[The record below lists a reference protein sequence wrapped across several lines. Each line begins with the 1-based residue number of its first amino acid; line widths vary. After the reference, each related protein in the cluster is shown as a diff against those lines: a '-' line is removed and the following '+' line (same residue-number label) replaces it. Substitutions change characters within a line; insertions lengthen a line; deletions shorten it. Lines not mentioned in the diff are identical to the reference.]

1 MLVKEASAVN
11 AADEDA
17 STKPLFPENNL
28 KSRYTYSKILLD
40 KVGNHKSMESSSFD
54 KCEMI
59 NKEEIKA
66 CVRLQQH
73 NKHGI

>member
-17 STKPLFPENNL
+17 YTKPLFPENNL

-40 KVGNHKSMESSSFD
+40 KLGNHKSTESSFD

-66 CVRLQQH
+66 CVRLQQR